1 MKFLKSKKII
11 FLSVAIILL
20 LTVLFFPYTKK
31 IQNNLTSINRDY
43 QGNYS
48 QGEIVVNGTIK
59 SSIFRDL
66 YKFISGKNFN
76 ENDFWQF
83 KGLIIPKELMDK
95 STDKYFVVTNLQNN
109 SNGEKRYLQIYK
121 NEPGETIHIKTLSI
135 LSNCDLN
142 TIILLDDFNLDKNSI
157 KQNIPF
163 WQGTTLN
170 TKNE

>member
-1 MKFLKSKKII
+1 MKQFKFKKYIL
-11 FLSVAIILL
+11 LSVIVIIILAIL
-20 LTVLFFPYTKK
+20 LFPYTRK
-31 IQNNLTSINRDY
+31 IQHNLFSINRDY

-48 QGEIVVNGTIK
+48 QGKIVVNGTIK

-66 YKFISGKNFN
+66 YKFISGKDFN

-83 KGLIIPKELMDK
+83 KGLIIPKELMNK

-109 SNGEKRYLQIYK
+109 SNGEKKYLQIYE

-135 LSNCDLN
+135 LANCNLN
-142 TIILLDDFNLDKNSI
+142 TIILLDDFNLDANYNKEDIS
-157 KQNIPF
+157 F

-170 TKNE
+170 IKNK

>member
-1 MKFLKSKKII
+1 MKQFKIKKYIL
-11 FLSVAIILL
+11 LSVIVIIILAI
-20 LTVLFFPYTKK
+20 LFFPYTKK
-31 IQNNLTSINRDY
+31 IQHNLFSINRDY

-66 YKFISGKNFN
+66 YKFISGKDFN

-83 KGLIIPKELMDK
+83 RGLIIPKELMDK

-135 LSNCDLN
+135 LANCNLN
-142 TIILLDDFNLDKNSI
+142 TIILLDDFNLDANYNKED
-157 KQNIPF
+157 IPF

-170 TKNE
+170 IKNE